1 MTAPTTNAVFISY
14 ASQDIESARRLAEAL
29 RTEGVEVWFDQDELV
44 GGDAWDA
51 KIRRQIGEC
60 GLFLPVISANT
71 QARLEGYFRL
81 EWKIAAQRT
90 HTMAE
95 EKAFILPIVV
105 DGTRDAE
112 AKVPAEFKAVQWTR
126 LPGGESTPA
135 FRARV
140 KKLLTTEDDAAEP
153 SIASYT
159 PAGAARSE
167 RSKIGRWI
175 GYGWAV
181 VGIGMGLF
189 FVTRPLWSERKPR
202 SAKPA
207 EASARA
213 PADPAKAAAPAAPKL
228 DPQRVVLTR
237 FENLS
242 GDASLDSLARVIE
255 AELIR
260 GLAPVQVARVLPVE
274 VSGRSAGRAAA
285 REVGAASLVVGSYVK
300 VGDEI
305 EISAAVVLTAEGDLF
320 GTAGPVTTSP
330 GALRGPGFVD
340 LTERLATGVSN
351 AVITLQNPP
360 TRIAAVIYNRPWPR
374 FSQAARLQA
383 LRAGAAENAEE
394 IIAGFRAILAESPE
408 MLKVKHDLARLLR
421 DLGRLDEA
429 QKLFRELLRDDR
441 GRLAEV
447 EILGI
452 TYDEALLAGDP
463 ERALTAARALVELRP
478 LSDAITQVV
487 ACLWAQNRPRAA
499 RDALAAWW
507 EKHKSEL
514 PASSR
519 ASSEAGLFATE
530 AFLHLQANDPAK
542 ALATLDRLQAV
553 SDGQPMP
560 ALHWMRFSALAAL
573 GREAEQRQV
582 IADVAALAGSARIEP
597 LMLQWMGYTRAL
609 HLGQPQAAQR
619 WLAEALRSWDE
630 LTLSGKPP
638 ENLETLAIW
647 LNDAAGRPEKSLAA
661 IERMEKRFGSMVNI
675 VGARALVL
683 RALGRAEDA
692 AAEER
697 KLETWERRNARG
709 LPDYWRARIAAR
721 AGDKERAV
729 ALLRQAVA
737 GGLWF
742 GGFNSPTFDFGR
754 SEPEFAALRGFAPY
768 EELLRPKG

>member
-1 MTAPTTNAVFISY
+1 MTTPTTKAVFISY
-14 ASQDIESARRLAEAL
+14 ASQDIDAARRVAEAL
-29 RTEGVEVWFDQDELV
+29 RSGGIEVWFDQDELV
-44 GGDAWDA
+44 GGDAWDT

-95 EKAFILPIVV
+95 EKAFILPIVI
-105 DGTRDAE
+105 DSTRDAE

-126 LPGGESTPA
+126 LPGGETSPV
-135 FRARV
+135 FCARV
-140 KKLLTTEDDAAEP
+140 QKLLITEDDAAEP
-153 SIASYT
+153 SIATYT
-159 PAGAARSE
+159 PAGAARSGQNQ
-167 RSKIGRWI
+167 SGRRM
-175 GYGWAV
+175 GYVWAA
-181 VGIGMGLF
+181 VGIGIGLF
-189 FVTRPLWSERKPR
+189 FVTRPWWSERKPR
-202 SAKPA
+202 
-207 EASARA
+207 
-213 PADPAKAAAPAAPKL
+213 PAKAAEAAVRAPNDAAKAAVPAAPKL

-242 GDASLDSLARVIE
+242 GDAALDPLARLIE

-274 VSGRSAGRAAA
+274 ASGRSAGRAAA

-300 VGDEI
+300 VGEEI
-305 EISAAVVLTAEGDLF
+305 EISAAVVLAADGDLF
-320 GTAGPVTTSP
+320 GTAGPVTIAA
-330 GALRGPGFVD
+330 GALRGPGM
-340 LTERLATGVSN
+340 LEMTERLATGVSN
-351 AVITLQNPP
+351 AVVTLQNPP
-360 TRIAAVIYNRPWPR
+360 TRISAVIYNRPWPR

-383 LRAGAAENAEE
+383 LRAGSAENAEE
-394 IIAGFRAILAESPE
+394 MIAGFRAILAESPE
-408 MLKVKHDLARLLR
+408 MLKAKHDLARLLR
-421 DLGRLDEA
+421 DMGRFDEA

-441 GRLAEV
+441 SRLAEA

-463 ERALTAARALVELRP
+463 DRALAAARALVELRP
-478 LSDAITQVV
+478 VSEAITQVV

-507 EKHKSEL
+507 EKHKADL
-514 PASSR
+514 PPANR

-530 AFLHLQANDPAK
+530 AFLYLQGNEPEK
-542 ALATLDRLQAV
+542 TLATLDRLQAV
-553 SDGQPMP
+553 SEGQPMA
-560 ALHWMRFSALAAL
+560 ALHWMRFSALGAL
-573 GREAEQRQV
+573 GREDEQRQIV
-582 IADVAALAGSARIEP
+582 ADVSALSGSARIEP
-597 LMLQWMGYTRAL
+597 VSIQWMGYTRAL
-609 HLGQPQAAQR
+609 HLGQSQAAQR
-619 WLAEALRSWDE
+619 WLADALRSWDE
-630 LTLSGKPP
+630 LTVGGKTP

-647 LNDAAGRPEKSLAA
+647 LNEAAGRPEKSLAA
-661 IERMEKRFGSMVNI
+661 IERVEKRFGSMVNT

-683 RALGRAEDA
+683 RSLGRQDEA

-709 LPDYWRARIAAR
+709 LPEYWRARIAAR